1 MKNPKYD
8 YSKLKS
14 KIVEKYGTQKE
25 FIGKIDMASTTF
37 IQKLKSNKFNQ
48 QEIEEIVTILDIP
61 LEEIPEYFFSIK
73 S

>member
-25 FIGKIDMASTTF
+25 FIAKIDMASTTF

-48 QEIEEIVTILDIP
+48 QEIEEIISILDIP